1 MAASLRG
8 LSPHSC
14 PFLNCDLLISG
25 RLMVVDK
32 GFSILLSG
40 LRSYLDSVVLGFG
53 DGSFYASL
61 PLSAN
66 VCHVSGRGL
75 GQEIIFCSMPQ
86 GSKHLLLF
94 FSLLLFLVSIQN
106 SGPSIF
112 IVPTLG
118 ANSFACTLPSVSP
131 YLCFGPLAVI
141 SYPSPS
147 ITLELLVVS
156 NKLVV
161 GPGLFLSGSQGFGFY
176 PLPQWLLISATHLP
190 FGEGRIS
197 CPFFSGK

>member
-1 MAASLRG
+1 MPAHSLAFNNPCMAASLRG

-53 DGSFYASL
+53 DGSFHASL

-66 VCHVSGRGL
+66 ICHVSVGGL

-86 GSKHLLLF
+86 GSKYLLLF
-94 FSLLLFLVSIQN
+94 FLCCCFWYQFRILVQASLL
-106 SGPSIF
+106 
-112 IVPTLG
+112 
-118 ANSFACTLPSVSP
+118 
-131 YLCFGPLAVI
+131 
-141 SYPSPS
+141 
-147 ITLELLVVS
+147 
-156 NKLVV
+156 
-161 GPGLFLSGSQGFGFY
+161 Y
-176 PLPQWLLISATHLP
+176 PL
-190 FGEGRIS
+190 
-197 CPFFSGK
+197 